1 MRTSG
6 KANDSPLTLVPV
18 IAVVIVIVALIGG
31 PSSVLRTINNFLGEL
46 VGMLGS
52 ALSAAGSIF
61 G

>member
-18 IAVVIVIVALIGG
+18 IAAVIVIVALIGG
-31 PSSVLRTINNFLGEL
+31 PSSVLRTLNNFIGEL

-52 ALSAAGSIF
+52 VLSAAGSIF

>member
-6 KANDSPLTLVPV
+6 KANDSPMTLVPV

-31 PSSVLRTINNFLGEL
+31 PSSVLRTINNFIGEL